1 MNWTKLKNSCHL
13 IGLILLIYSPQNT
26 VASQF
31 SQIVPGVIDTLNR
44 PTAESVLK
52 LVLPHLPDQ
61 DPSSFNSYSAITYHR
76 FRVANNPVTHSGRLK
91 KPPEAF
97 APNPDNVKWIYLSEI
112 LTNQKH
118 LKPDLDQNENLSAK
132 AEGVDNGSFAELAQ
146 QLGELSLLQST
157 FTLLNKSYLTP
168 LSFAASRKFDYSL
181 RDSVNAIGDTL
192 YTITFRPKKNQRF
205 NGIAGTIMV
214 NTKNMVIQHFTA
226 QTITDDPNEPS
237 FFIDQL
243 FEKAQGNWLPS
254 EKKIT
259 VFYPFITAD
268 NKTTY
273 LTAESWVNTYQQQVN
288 PPLKP
293 DDFKI
298 SATSITADSTAMS
311 PSLIE
316 KTKLI
321 RFVAEGKIPLGYFTL
336 DYNRIVGYNIFE
348 GLKLGLGGETNRTL
362 SKFITFGGYFSYG
375 MKDRSFRHGEWINY
389 FPFRGS
395 DLRIQI
401 SYKDVNMELGEPD
414 FLETKSL
421 LNPESYRY
429 LLIKNMYATKRYST
443 GMEFRLFKDF
453 NYYLFGDISDNH
465 SRDNTPFL
473 VAHPFDPI
481 RMTRAGLQLRYTPGI
496 ILQMEDGR
504 KKEMNIPKSDFFL
517 TFTQGLTTLGGEYR
531 FTKLEFKSRFDLPF
545 SGLGTSSF
553 VLRGGVMSE
562 NAPIIELFNS
572 YGSYTSSFSL
582 DAPYSFATMQLN
594 EFASARY
601 AIMHFRHDFSKW
613 LYPEKFKIRPAFVFA
628 QNIGFGELDDK
639 YLLKYNL
646 KDYRKGF
653 YESGFEVNNLLRMN
667 FLSWGVGT
675 YYRYGPYRF
684 SSTHKNFAYKF
695 GFIFKL

>member
-1 MNWTKLKNSCHL
+1 MNWTKLKNSYL
-13 IGLILLIYSPQNT
+13 IFGFILLITSPQNT
-26 VASQF
+26 IASQF
-31 SQIVPGVIDTLNR
+31 SQIVPGAIDTLNQL
-44 PTAESVLK
+44 TAKSVLK
-52 LVLPHLPDQ
+52 LILPHLTDQ

-76 FRVANNPVTHSGRLK
+76 FRVAEIPVAHLSRLK
-91 KPPEAF
+91 KAPVPF
-97 APNPDNVKWIYLSEI
+97 SPNPDITKWNYFLET
-112 LTNQKH
+112 LTDQKR
-118 LKPDLDQNENLSAK
+118 LKPDLDQHENLSAK
-132 AEGVDNGSFAELAQ
+132 TEGEDDGSFAKLAQ
-146 QLGELSLLQST
+146 QLGDLSILQST
-157 FTLLNKSYLTP
+157 FKILDNSYLTP
-168 LSFAASRKFDYSL
+168 FSLAGSRKFDYSL
-181 RDSVNAIGDTL
+181 GDSVNTLGDTL
-192 YTITFRPKKNQRF
+192 YVITFRPKKNLRF
-205 NGIAGTIMV
+205 YGIAGTIIV
-214 NTKNMVIQHFTA
+214 NARNHTIQHFTG
-226 QTITDDPNEPS
+226 QTATDDPLEPS
-237 FFIDQL
+237 FFIDQQ
-243 FEKAQGNWLPS
+243 FEKTQGIWLPS

-259 VFYPFITAD
+259 VFYPFITAN

-298 SATSITADSTAMS
+298 SATSTTADSTAMT
-311 PSLIE
+311 PGQI
-316 KTKLI
+316 KQTKLM

-362 SKFITFGGYFSYG
+362 SKFFTFGGYFSYG

-389 FPFRGS
+389 FPFSGS
-395 DLRIQI
+395 DLRIHV

-443 GMEFRLFKDF
+443 GVEFRLSKDF

-465 SRDNTPFL
+465 SRENTPFL
-473 VAHPFDPI
+473 VEHPFDPI
-481 RMTRAGLQLRYTPGI
+481 RMTRAGLQMRFTPGI

-504 KKEMNIPKSDFFL
+504 KKEMNIPKSDFYM
-517 TFTQGLTTLGGEYR
+517 TFTQGLTTLGGEYQ
-531 FTKLEFKSRFDLPF
+531 FTKLELKGKFDLPF

-572 YGSYTSSFSL
+572 YGSYTSSFAL

-594 EFASARY
+594 EFASAAY
-601 AIMHFRHDFSKW
+601 AVMHFRHDFSKW
-613 LYPEKFKIRPAFVFA
+613 FYPVKYKTRPAFIFA
-628 QNIGFGELDDK
+628 QNMGFGELDDK

-653 YESGFEVNNLLRMN
+653 YESGFEINNLLRMN
-667 FLSWGVGT
+667 YLSWGVGI
-675 YYRYGPYRF
+675 YYRYGPYQH
-684 SSTHKNFAYKF
+684 SSANKNFAYKF

>member
-1 MNWTKLKNSCHL
+1 MNWTKLKNSYL
-13 IGLILLIYSPQNT
+13 IIGFILLMYSPQNT
-26 VASQF
+26 IAAQF
-31 SQIVPGVIDTLNR
+31 SQIVPGAIDTLNQL
-44 PTAESVLK
+44 TAESVLK

-61 DPSSFNSYSAITYHR
+61 DPTSFNSYSAITYHR
-76 FRVANNPVTHSGRLK
+76 FRVAEIPVAHPDRLK
-91 KPPEAF
+91 KAPIPF
-97 APNPDNVKWIYLSEI
+97 SPNPDITKWIYISET
-112 LTNQKH
+112 LTDQKQ
-118 LKPDLDQNENLSAK
+118 LKPDLDQHENLSAK
-132 AEGVDNGSFAELAQ
+132 AEGEDNGSFAALASQ
-146 QLGELSLLQST
+146 FGELSILQST
-157 FTLLNKSYLTP
+157 FKILDNNYLTP
-168 LSFAASRKFDYSL
+168 FSLAGSRKFDYSL
-181 RDSVNAIGDTL
+181 RDSITTSGDTL
-192 YTITFRPKKNQRF
+192 YVITFRPKKNLRF
-205 NGIAGTIMV
+205 YGIAGSILV
-214 NTKNMVIQHFTA
+214 NTRNLTIQHFTG
-226 QTITDDPNEPS
+226 QTATDDPLEPS
-237 FFIDQL
+237 FFIDQQ
-243 FEKAQGNWLPS
+243 FEKNQGIWLPS

-259 VFYPFITAD
+259 VFYPFITTN

-298 SATSITADSTAMS
+298 SATSTTADSTAMT
-311 PSLIE
+311 PSQI
-316 KTKLI
+316 KQTKLM

-362 SKFITFGGYFSYG
+362 SKYFTFGGYFSYG

-395 DLRIQI
+395 DLRINVT
-401 SYKDVNMELGEPD
+401 YRDVNMELGEPD

-443 GMEFRLFKDF
+443 GVEFRLSKDF

-465 SRDNTPFL
+465 SRENTPFL

-481 RMTRAGLQLRYTPGI
+481 RMTRAGLQMRFTPGI

-531 FTKLEFKSRFDLPF
+531 FTKFEFKGRFDLPN

-553 VLRGGVMSE
+553 VLRGGLMSE

-572 YGSYTSSFSL
+572 YGSYTSSFAL
-582 DAPYSFATMQLN
+582 GAPYSFATMQLN

-601 AIMHFRHDFSKW
+601 AVMHFRHDFSKW
-613 LYPEKFKIRPAFVFA
+613 LYPEKYKTRPAFIFA
-628 QNIGFGELDDK
+628 QNMGFGELDDK

-667 FLSWGVGT
+667 YLSWGTGI
-675 YYRYGPYRF
+675 YYRYGPYHF
-684 SSTHKNFAYKF
+684 SSTQKNFAYKF
-695 GFIFKL
+695 GFILKL

>member
-1 MNWTKLKNSCHL
+1 MNWTKLKNSYL
-13 IGLILLIYSPQNT
+13 ITCFILLICSPQNI

-31 SQIVPGVIDTLNR
+31 TQTVPGAIDTLKR

-52 LVLPHLPDQ
+52 LVLPHLSDQ
-61 DPSSFNSYSAITYHR
+61 DPSYLNSYSAITYQR
-76 FRVANNPVTHSGRLK
+76 FWVANNPVTHPGRLK
-91 KPPEAF
+91 KAPIAF
-97 APNPDNVKWIYLSEI
+97 STNRDSAKWIYLSET
-112 LTNQKH
+112 LTDQKH

-132 AEGVDNGSFAELAQ
+132 AEGEDNGSFAPLAR
-146 QLGELSLLQST
+146 QLGELSILQST
-157 FTLLNKSYLTP
+157 FTLLDKNYLTP
-168 LSFAASRKFDYSL
+168 LSMAASRKFDYST
-181 RDSVNAIGDTL
+181 RDSVTATSDTL
-192 YTITFRPKKNQRF
+192 YVIAFRPKKTLRF
-205 NGIAGTIMV
+205 NGIAGTIVV
-214 NTKNMVIQHFTA
+214 NTRNLAIQHFTG
-226 QTITDDPNEPS
+226 QTITDDPLEPS
-237 FFIDQL
+237 FFIDQQ
-243 FEKAQGNWLPS
+243 FEKNQGNWLPS

-259 VFYPFITAD
+259 VFYPFITAE

-273 LTAESWVNTYQQQVN
+273 FTAESLVNTYQQQVN

-298 SATSITADSTAMS
+298 SATNTTADSMAMT
-311 PSLIE
+311 PGKMKE
-316 KTKLI
+316 TKLI

-375 MKDRSFRHGEWINY
+375 MKGHSFRHGEWINY

-395 DLRIQI
+395 DLRINI
-401 SYKDVNMELGEPD
+401 TYKDVNMELGEPD

-421 LNPESYRY
+421 FNPESYRY

-443 GMEFRLFKDF
+443 GVEFRLFKDF

-465 SRDNTPFL
+465 SRDNTSFL

-504 KKEMNIPKSDFFL
+504 KKEMNIPKSDFYL
-517 TFTQGLTTLGGEYR
+517 TFTQGLTTLGGEYQY
-531 FTKLEFKSRFDLPF
+531 TKLEFKGKFDLPF

-553 VLRGGVMSE
+553 VLRGGMMSE
-562 NAPIIELFNS
+562 NVPIIELFNS
-572 YGSYTSSFSL
+572 YGSYAGSFSL

-594 EFASARY
+594 EFASAAY
-601 AIMHFRHDFSKW
+601 AVMHFRHDFSKW
-613 LYPEKFKIRPAFVFA
+613 LYPVKYKTRPAFIFA

-639 YLLKYNL
+639 YLTKFNL

-667 FLSWGVGT
+667 YLSWGVGI
-675 YYRYGPYRF
+675 YYRYGPYQF
-684 SSTHKNFAYKF
+684 SSMHENFAYKF